1 MLSVETNKE
10 ITEFKRD
17 FMGGFGF
24 KESVAI
30 LGGVIIG
37 VVIMLVL
44 IFATGIPIFIAPY
57 IAMPF
62 IAIPIISAFYNKDG
76 MGFLK
81 HRKKVKEFNKTKAC
95 IGASSAAVILR
106 SSFRVSS
113 SAAKAVIILANH
125 AGLIKSHPSVSHI
138 RLNAYRLD
146 LAAHFITLHH
156 SSRRA
161 YHFPGTSNTSPP
173 GSCQLPRTPAMT
185 SYGLALSP

>member
-95 IGASSAAVILR
+95 IYVSTENIEKYNRCLLEQEKQLKAKSDDAFARTLKIIIVIGIIAAI
-106 SSFRVSS
+106 
-113 SAAKAVIILANH
+113 AIIGGIATL
-125 AGLIKSHPSVSHI
+125 LIIK
-138 RLNAYRLD
+138 
-146 LAAHFITLHH
+146 FK
-156 SSRRA
+156 
-161 YHFPGTSNTSPP
+161 
-173 GSCQLPRTPAMT
+173 
-185 SYGLALSP
+185 